1 MCSVIPVGENT
12 PRGNGA
18 WGGDHTGPEHG
29 LQPSTAPEAYIVPRF
44 SDFPH
49 SPARPRVAGSGPGP
63 APAPAMRSPQQTR
76 EPGLC
81 RDRR

>member
-1 MCSVIPVGENT
+1 MFGHPCGREHTEGERGMGWGPHW
-12 PRGNGA
+12 PRT
-18 WGGDHTGPEHG
+18 WPPTLHRT
-29 LQPSTAPEAYIVPRF
+29 PEAYIVPRF

>member
-29 LQPSTAPEAYIVPRF
+29 LQPSTAPLRPTP
-44 SDFPH
+44 FP
-49 SPARPRVAGSGPGP
+49 GSVTFPTAPLGPGLQ
-63 APAPAMRSPQQTR
+63 AQAQAQPQPQ
-76 EPGLC
+76 L
-81 RDRR
+81 